1 MSSAHKN
8 RQSDLPSVVPLLRYT
23 PKRSHHSW
31 QDWDPALVRSASDL
45 PQYLV
50 IGGLDSSTFQ
60 LSSGGWFARW
70 QGTEV
75 DTHFDV
81 KYKAEEK
88 RWEVQQAWCG
98 VDGGLSRY
106 PARIPL
112 DKLIAQTLYMQFPSS
127 WDRAAK
133 SQLESDYQITLIE
146 QPEGNYNLFGLPD
159 GAFRTIVFPISVRNI
174 RPLRNW
180 IQSII
185 DESPLTYP
193 ISVEAKLNFQAINY
207 LEGKAPEWT
216 SEDGVVF
223 LQSLEETGLAPQGFP
238 SREVAKDGSAAWT
251 LRRDV
256 YLVCIGLPFAGLTDF
271 LSRITSENGPVR
283 TTSDP
288 SIRFELQPVILPA
301 GFEIQTESLAIW
313 DADRTTRSFFQFVRP
328 GEEQSVRTVADVI
341 EAEKITDEILA
352 HVEEISGDIVVKVN
366 QIFKQFT
373 QGESL

>member
-1 MSSAHKN
+1 MYK
-8 RQSDLPSVVPLLRYT
+8 
-23 PKRSHHSW
+23 
-31 QDWDPALVRSASDL
+31 
-45 PQYLV
+45 
-50 IGGLDSSTFQ
+50 Q
-60 LSSGGWFARW
+60 L
-70 QGTEV
+70 
-75 DTHFDV
+75 
-81 KYKAEEK
+81 
-88 RWEVQQAWCG
+88 
-98 VDGGLSRY
+98 
-106 PARIPL
+106 
-112 DKLIAQTLYMQFPSS
+112 
-127 WDRAAK
+127 
-133 SQLESDYQITLIE
+133 ITA
-146 QPEGNYNLFGLPD
+146 P
-159 GAFRTIVFPISVRNI
+159 IVFPISVRNI

-185 DESPLTYP
+185 DDSPLTYP
-193 ISVEAKLNFQAINY
+193 ISVEAKLNFQAVNY

-238 SREVAKDGSAAWT
+238 SREVAIDGSAAWT

-256 YLVCIGLPFAGLTDF
+256 YLVCICLPFAGLTDF

-313 DADRTTRSFFQFVRP
+313 DADRTTRSFLQFVRP
-328 GEEQSVRTVADVI
+328 GEKQSVRTVADVI

-366 QIFKQFT
+366 QIFKQVI
-373 QGESL
+373 QGESP